1 MSKGLVFWLLMVVW
15 IVIMAIGSWGPAA
28 PGQSRTAGLSN
39 AFLFVLL
46 FILGW
51 AVFGFVIQ

>member
-1 MSKGLVFWLLMVVW
+1 MSKGLVFWLLMVLWAVL
-15 IVIMAIGSWGPAA
+15 VALGFWGPQQ
-28 PGQSRTAGLSN
+28 PGQSRTAGLS
-39 AFLFVLL
+39 FGLLFVLL